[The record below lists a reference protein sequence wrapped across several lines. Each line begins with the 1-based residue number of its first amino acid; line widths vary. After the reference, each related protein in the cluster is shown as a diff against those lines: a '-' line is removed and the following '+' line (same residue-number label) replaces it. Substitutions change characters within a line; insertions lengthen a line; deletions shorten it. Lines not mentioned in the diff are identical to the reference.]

1 MMIKS
6 EKEQK
11 YIKKM
16 IEVERIKRKRAG
28 LRRKEQIALRAAKQ
42 KSIAA

>member
-1 MMIKS
+1 MLIKT

-11 YIKKM
+11 YIKRM

-28 LRRKEQIALRAAKQ
+28 LLRKQQQAARTAKETYA
-42 KSIAA
+42 SA